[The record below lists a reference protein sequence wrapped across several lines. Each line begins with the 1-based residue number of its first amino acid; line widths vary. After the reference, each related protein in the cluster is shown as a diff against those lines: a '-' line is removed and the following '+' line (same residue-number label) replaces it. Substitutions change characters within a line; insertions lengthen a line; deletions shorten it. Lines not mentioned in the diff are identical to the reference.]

1 MPMNIYIYMYIHIYT
16 DTCEHTNIHV
26 CPGSYKRLRTKSSF
40 VSAVIRINQKKAI
53 RKKEQGCRSNNWMAA
68 G

>member
-1 MPMNIYIYMYIHIYT
+1 M
-16 DTCEHTNIHV
+16 DTCDHTNIHV

-40 VSAVIRINQKKAI
+40 VLAVIRINQKKAI
-53 RKKEQGCRSNNWMAA
+53 RKKEQGCRSNNGMVA